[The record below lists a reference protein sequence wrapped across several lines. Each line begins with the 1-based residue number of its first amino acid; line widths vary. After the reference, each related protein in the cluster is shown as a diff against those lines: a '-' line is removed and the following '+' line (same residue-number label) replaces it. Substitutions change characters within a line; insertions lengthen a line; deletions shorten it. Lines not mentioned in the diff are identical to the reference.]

1 MIYLCCIDMRCSS
14 FLFTFSL
21 PSFDFPSFFSYYLFH
36 FRSIPTPIHLSNLTH
51 FFTSFT
57 LFVDGLTT
65 SPSFSFHSQHLHRL
79 LLSSHA
85 HETLLRVVHYGFDHW
100 VFEPNFLSFLY
111 IFILAY
117 VTSRVLRP
125 PWGHEIRRHL
135 WQSSLEQAF
144 ADWLKNSCYYV
155 FSYERYFWKH
165 LVSLLLGILMFDGF
179 LSLGTVH

>member
-1 MIYLCCIDMRCSS
+1 MSNLSLRYPNQCFLYHSIMSDMIYLCCTDMRCSL

-36 FRSIPTPIHLSNLTH
+36 FRSIPTPIHLLNLTH

-85 HETLLRVVHYGFDHW
+85 HEILLRVVRYMQGYGLNHW
-100 VFEPNFLSFLY
+100 VFEPSFLSFLSPYCPGLRY
-111 IFILAY
+111 IPCLK
-117 VTSRVLRP
+117 TTLRP
-125 PWGHEIRRHL
+125 RD
-135 WQSSLEQAF
+135 Q
-144 ADWLKNSCYYV
+144 K
-155 FSYERYFWKH
+155 
-165 LVSLLLGILMFDGF
+165 
-179 LSLGTVH
+179 LSLIVFTWMGLCRLVEV